1 LQERIAAYDRKIL
14 ETLDR
19 MTGEERR
26 GLRAPE
32 PKNKEKARGIERRGE
47 EPLRQARYRS
57 CGVDLTSIDAVG
69 VRAVEV
75 VVSEY
80 GMDLSRFPTES
91 QFVSPVNLAPRTRV
105 TGGKPIQKNK
115 RGSASTRAAAVL
127 RMAATSMRHS
137 RSTLGA
143 YYRQL
148 ARRPG
153 DDVAVFATAPKLAQL
168 IYRMLRWG
176 QPYVDVG
183 AEAYERATP
192 SGVSRESGHRAND
205 LGYELIPTAQCSP
218 C

>member
-1 LQERIAAYDRKIL
+1 
-14 ETLDR
+14 
-19 MTGEERR
+19 
-26 GLRAPE
+26 
-32 PKNKEKARGIERRGE
+32 
-47 EPLRQARYRS
+47 
-57 CGVDLTSIDAVG
+57 
-69 VRAVEV
+69 
-75 VVSEY
+75 
-80 GMDLSRFPTES
+80 
-91 QFVSPVNLAPRTRV
+91 V

-137 RSTLGA
+137 RSALGA

-148 ARRPG
+148 ARRLG
-153 DDVAVFATAPKLAQL
+153 ADVAVFATAPKLAQL

-183 AEAYERATP
+183 AEAYERAYAERRFQRIRA
-192 SGVSRESGHRAND
+192 SAND